1 MLSESFAQLK
11 AAGQNFATSI
21 RLLSEKEAGDE
32 AVVATEPSALVPL
45 TASVYVDAKL
55 MDRSRV
61 MIDVG
66 TGYFIEQVN

>member
-1 MLSESFAQLK
+1 M
-11 AAGQNFATSI
+11 
-21 RLLSEKEAGDE
+21 RLLSEDKEAGDE
-32 AVVATEPSALVPL
+32 AVVASEPSALVPL

-66 TGYFIEQVN
+66 TGYFIEQVMSLVRESFNDHVATERC